1 MKFDLKNY
9 ELILASNSARRKD
22 FFKRMNIP
30 FKVKKINF
38 NESYPKNLKGNEIV
52 KYILKKKANT
62 VKNKLKKNQII
73 LVADTIVLVDEMLL
87 GKPNDKKS
95 AFKMIKS
102 LSGKTHKVIT
112 AVGFLYEEKFERI
125 ISSTK
130 VTFNQLKN
138 EEIEFYVEKYDPIDK
153 AGGYGIQDWIGEIGV
168 KKIIGSYTNVVG
180 LPSAQVYQKIKNIVN
195 KKLIDAKK
203 TS

>member
-1 MKFDLKNY
+1 
-9 ELILASNSARRKD
+9 
-22 FFKRMNIP
+22 
-30 FKVKKINF
+30 
-38 NESYPKNLKGNEIV
+38 
-52 KYILKKKANT
+52 
-62 VKNKLKKNQII
+62 
-73 LVADTIVLVDEMLL
+73 
-87 GKPNDKKS
+87 
-95 AFKMIKS
+95 MIKS

-138 EEIEFYVEKYDPIDK
+138 EEIEFYVEKYHPIDK

-203 TS
+203 TN